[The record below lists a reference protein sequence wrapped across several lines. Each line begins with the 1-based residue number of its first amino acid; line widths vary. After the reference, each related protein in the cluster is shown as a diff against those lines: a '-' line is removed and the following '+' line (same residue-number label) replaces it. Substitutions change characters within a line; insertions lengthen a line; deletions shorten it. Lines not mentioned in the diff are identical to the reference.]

1 MNDRAS
7 RALLI
12 TAAVGLIGAIITLAL
27 DPRAFLAGYLTVVV
41 AVSAIPIGALG
52 VLMMTYSIRGV
63 WTEGL
68 HVPLTGGAALMP
80 LAGLLF
86 IPVLIG
92 IPWLYPWAN
101 HTFEPDPGLFKAIY
115 LSPWFFALR
124 TIAYFVLWSVIALWV
139 RRAWAR
145 PQEMVRAGSAGL
157 IIYAITVSLAG
168 VDWLETLTPEFHSSV
183 YGLLFLAFALLA
195 GLAFGIV
202 MVTMRQKRRRVWSG
216 YGAILM
222 TALLIWAYLHAMQ
235 YIIIWSGDIPE
246 EVSWYLRR
254 LSDGWAWLLW
264 GFILVQFVIP
274 FFALLSEQVRRGAR
288 PMAAVASL
296 TLTLRL
302 VESILLVIPSAEVAG
317 RLWLVATAA
326 CALLIGSLT
335 VLSLKFT
342 IAWVERSGV
351 DTRSL
356 PAPASAA

>member
-1 MNDRAS
+1 MKDWRS

-12 TAAVGLIGAIITLAL
+12 AAALGLAGAIITLAL
-27 DPRAFLAGYLTVVV
+27 DPRAFLAGYLTVVI
-41 AVSAIPIGALG
+41 AVGAIPIGALG

-68 HVPLTGGAALMP
+68 HVPLTGAAALLP
-80 LAGLLF
+80 LTGLLF

-101 HTFEPDPGLFKAIY
+101 HSFDPDPGSFKAIY

-124 TIAYFVLWSVIALWV
+124 TVAYFVLWSAIALWV
-139 RRAWAR
+139 RRVWAR

-157 IIYAITVSLAG
+157 IIYALTVSLAG
-168 VDWLETLTPEFHSSV
+168 VDWIETLTPKFHSSV
-183 YGLLFLAFALLA
+183 YGLLFLTFAMLA

-202 MVTMRQKRRRVWSG
+202 MVTLRQKRRRVWDG
-216 YGAILM
+216 YGAILL

-246 EVSWYLRR
+246 EVDWYLRR
-254 LSDGWAWLLW
+254 LSDGWGWLLW
-264 GFILVQFVIP
+264 GFILLQFVLP

-288 PMAAVASL
+288 PLAAVAGL
-296 TLTLRL
+296 TLALRL
-302 VESILLVIPSAEVAG
+302 VESTLLVIPSAEVAG
-317 RLWLVATAA
+317 RLWLLALAA
-326 CALLIGSLT
+326 CGLLVGTLGFLALR
-335 VLSLKFT
+335 FT
-342 IAWVERSGV
+342 LAWVERSEL
-351 DTRSL
+351 DTRAL

>member
-1 MNDRAS
+1 MNDWRS
-7 RALLI
+7 RAVLI
-12 TAAVGLIGAIITLAL
+12 AAALGLAGAIGTLAL
-27 DPRAFLAGYLTVVV
+27 DPHAFLAGYLTVVV

-63 WTEGL
+63 WTESL
-68 HVPLTGGAALMP
+68 HVPLAGAAALVP
-80 LAGLLF
+80 LAGLLL

-101 HTFEPDPGLFKAIY
+101 HTFDADPGSFKAIY
-115 LSPWFFALR
+115 LSPLFFVLR
-124 TIAYFVLWSVIALWV
+124 TVAYFVVWSAIALWV
-139 RRAWAR
+139 RRAWPR

-183 YGLLFLAFALLA
+183 YGLLFLAFAMLT

-202 MVTMRQKRRRVWSG
+202 MVIMRQRRRRVWGG
-216 YGAILM
+216 YGAILL

-254 LSDGWAWLLW
+254 LSDGWGWLLW
-264 GFILVQFVIP
+264 GFILLQFVIP
-274 FFALLSEQVRRGAR
+274 FFALLSDDVRRGSR
-288 PMAAVASL
+288 PLLAVAGL
-296 TLTLRL
+296 TLALGL
-302 VESILLVIPSAEVAG
+302 VESTLLVIPSADVAG
-317 RLWLVATAA
+317 RLWLLALAA
-326 CALLIGSLT
+326 SALLIGSLGF
-335 VLSLKFT
+335 LALRFT
-342 IAWVERSGV
+342 LTWVERSEL